1 MVHNILGH
9 THCWSSV
16 LMDQLGVPYTAYLVP
31 ETLGGNTGRDRGG
44 CEDISTLK
52 RETEREA

>member
-1 MVHNILGH
+1 
-9 THCWSSV
+9 
-16 LMDQLGVPYTAYLVP
+16 MDQLGVPYTAYLVP